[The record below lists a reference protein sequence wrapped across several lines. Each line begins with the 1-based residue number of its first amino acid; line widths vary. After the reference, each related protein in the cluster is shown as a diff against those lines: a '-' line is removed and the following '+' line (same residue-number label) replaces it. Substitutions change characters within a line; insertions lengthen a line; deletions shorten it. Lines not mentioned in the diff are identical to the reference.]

1 MPQPL
6 NATLHLTLT
15 LHLTGTLDADMV
27 DDYCIEDITHEEFTG
42 FKDGQPQYSPRVS
55 LLADIDT
62 TQRDV
67 MSLLDNILKLVEA
80 EAIEA
85 LREDA
90 DDE

>member
-1 MPQPL
+1 MTTPL
-6 NATLHLTLT
+6 NATLSLTLDI
-15 LHLTGTLDADMV
+15 HLTGTLEGESV
-27 DDYCIEDITHEEFTG
+27 DDYCIEDITHEPFLG
-42 FKDGQPQYSPRVS
+42 FVDGMQTWEPRVS

-67 MSLLDNILKLVEA
+67 LRLLDNILKLVEA

-90 DDE
+90 DD